1 MVIACQALRGALSLL
16 AASLKCLRRLVAELI
31 RSEYYRNKTN
41 APPGSTCRKH
51 HGSFPAQHILIHK
64 SDWCELMTMKLL
76 PLLREGGSR
85 STFDKLRAGET
96 EGFSAEPK
104 RFYCLGLNNCENPSV
119 SADRAPKGHFT
130 TSPWLGRS
138 FTYRINNLN

>member
-1 MVIACQALRGALSLL
+1 MA
-16 AASLKCLRRLVAELI
+16 
-31 RSEYYRNKTN
+31 
-41 APPGSTCRKH
+41 
-51 HGSFPAQHILIHK
+51 
-64 SDWCELMTMKLL
+64 MKLL

-85 STFDKLRAGET
+85 SET

-104 RFYCLGLNNCENPSV
+104 RFYRLGLNNDENPSV
-119 SADRAPKGHFT
+119 SADRA